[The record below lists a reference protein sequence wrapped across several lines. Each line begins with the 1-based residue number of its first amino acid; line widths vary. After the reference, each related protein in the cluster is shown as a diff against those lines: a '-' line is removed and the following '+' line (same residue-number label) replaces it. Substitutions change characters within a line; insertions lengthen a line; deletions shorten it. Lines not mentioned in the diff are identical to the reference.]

1 MTREQLIQNVALR
14 MDEIT
19 PPEGLVISVDGRD
32 NNPLYAIIDGL
43 IEAGALELFS
53 VAPFWRLPQTVVNPG
68 DINVSTEHNRYVVR
82 IKLSDDFLRVAE
94 INVKG
99 FQRPITEVVPEQ
111 SDLGKRQHNRWL
123 MGKEAKPVGV
133 ISYGIWDGDPCREV
147 DCYSLSATVSAS
159 DVTATYIAKPGDNIG
174 ASPSAVEDDIPA
186 ILIPALEWLIAARVF
201 GARGDVN
208 HAQVCQQNAQNLLV

>member
-1 MTREQLIQNVALR
+1 

-19 PPEGLVISVDGRD
+19 PSEGLVISVDGRD

-68 DINVSTEHNRYVVR
+68 DIDVSTEHNRYVVR
-82 IKLSDDFLRVAE
+82 IKLSDNFLRVAE

-133 ISYGIWDGDPCREV
+133 ISYGIWDGAPCREV
-147 DCYSLSATVSAS
+147 DCYSLSAIVSAS